1 MRNKVSSNTFSE
13 ARQGAEQF
21 MNKKEYLDALQLFEK
36 ARKDDRD
43 NVEIYIRIGGVLV
56 GLKRFDEAI
65 KYFLIASDFIIRRNM
80 SMSEAKPSGL
90 IYETLKM
97 LEEFNN
103 SLPLGFSF
111 DNSIFIKIKDDI
123 RWEKFLANPDL
134 IIATGFSFICIETA
148 FRKYFKISDDE
159 MESYCLK
166 LLDGNGSEVW
176 NKCRFSSV
184 YLYVGLFVIFWN
196 TKVDKPRIKIDE
208 EYLKFDNQ
216 IICPMLIHSVS
227 DSLNYKLRNVMY
239 DKSIFLDRNPCDL
252 EMDYFLLRMRDDI
265 KEEFDLEQVYLGY
278 NLLTPEINHDP
289 AVKFAGFANVGST
302 STLCYDL
309 DELNQYIKKN
319 KAVYLCFL
327 AFPIDDMDF
336 LLENEWEDIELEQ
349 HLRHKFRLS
358 FVVQGAVR
366 SSEGYKCRTFKFI
379 YTA

>member
-1 MRNKVSSNTFSE
+1 
-13 ARQGAEQF
+13 

-252 EMDYFLLRMRDDI
+252 EMD
-265 KEEFDLEQVYLGY
+265 
-278 NLLTPEINHDP
+278 
-289 AVKFAGFANVGST
+289 
-302 STLCYDL
+302 
-309 DELNQYIKKN
+309 
-319 KAVYLCFL
+319 
-327 AFPIDDMDF
+327 
-336 LLENEWEDIELEQ
+336 
-349 HLRHKFRLS
+349 
-358 FVVQGAVR
+358 
-366 SSEGYKCRTFKFI
+366 
-379 YTA
+379 